1 MPAWH
6 IGALRSM
13 RDTEC
18 MIIAKPFADDR
29 ASNDP
34 VISLI
39 GEYRERGD
47 RRAIERILAL
57 NVKIVHHLA
66 GRYSRSS
73 NGVATWG
80 MK

>member
-1 MPAWH
+1 MPTWH
-6 IGALRSM
+6 IGTLRSK

-18 MIIAKPFADDR
+18 MIIAKPFADNR

-47 RRAIERILAL
+47 RRSIAGILAL

-66 GRYSRSS
+66 GRYSKSS
-73 NGVATWG
+73 NGVATWE